1 MKKTISFIA
10 ATAMMGTL
18 AIPVSAAETQK
29 KNQSYYNSL
38 SDEEV
43 YTEYKSYCEKIGNT
57 ISETE
62 IKDGIIEY
70 DFITI
75 SNAQINYNIILP
87 WKFELYMPLWTS
99 ESQSQEFE
107 EKSAEYFGFDMIDH
121 GLSFSYYGNNI
132 GTFSG
137 FTSDEK
143 NDIYDCMRNVLTL
156 YNSDFFAEYGKNASI
171 NFTLLDGPFIDKKG
185 DTNLDNQV
193 NLADAVMIM
202 QHSANPS
209 AFPITAIGAE
219 FGDMVGDGDGITL
232 LDALAIQ
239 KMLLGT
245 D

>member
-1 MKKTISFIA
+1 MKKVFSFITT
-10 ATAMMGTL
+10 TALIGSLVM
-18 AIPVSAAETQK
+18 PVSAAETQK
-29 KNQSYYNSL
+29 KNQSYYKTL

-43 YTEYKSYCEKIGNT
+43 YAEYKAYCEKIGNP

-75 SNAQINYNIILP
+75 SNAQINYNILVP
-87 WKFELYMPLWTS
+87 SEFEIYMPLWTS
-99 ESQSQEFE
+99 ESQCQEFE

-121 GLSFSYYGNNI
+121 GLSFSYYGHNT
-132 GTFSG
+132 GTLRG

-171 NFTLLDGPFIDKKG
+171 NFTLLDGPSINMKG
-185 DTNLDNQV
+185 DANLDSQL

-209 AFPITAIGAE
+209 TFPITAIGAKL
-219 FGDMVGDGDGITL
+219 GDMDGDGITNK
-232 LDALAIQ
+232 DALTIQ
-239 KMLLGT
+239 RQLLGLE
-245 D
+245 